1 MKLCWF
7 VVEVS
12 REASSVF
19 FISFYQSLGLDVFY
33 HWYFSGNSSV
43 HVSQNIEISSYFG
56 QHSYELLAKTQV
68 SPFVVQSTLR
78 KSFHSCF
85 FVTFRNSG
93 RFSKGPKGMKKMA
106 APLVLVK
113 THAGDQRIY
122 LHLPFLVFSAFFTKT
137 LEEC

>member
-1 MKLCWF
+1 
-7 VVEVS
+7 
-12 REASSVF
+12 
-19 FISFYQSLGLDVFY
+19 
-33 HWYFSGNSSV
+33 
-43 HVSQNIEISSYFG
+43 
-56 QHSYELLAKTQV
+56 
-68 SPFVVQSTLR
+68 
-78 KSFHSCF
+78 
-85 FVTFRNSG
+85 VTFRNSG